1 MPTFKESTVTSTSPV
16 VVSPLLTY
24 HRHPLPTLV
33 SNYSCHVSDRAPT
46 ADLPSPSQPLALQK
60 GIRSTRNTNPHYT
73 FLSYHRLSLSHYAFM
88 SFCPLFP
95 SLRLQVKHFL
105 IRDGDTLWLMR
116 CLLWIEVVIES
127 LSPFLQ
133 VNLQLVIVGFMQS
146 KLAQTVRLINF
157 RLVLLPRGII
167 KYLG

>member
-46 ADLPSPSQPLALQK
+46 ADLPSPRQPLALQK

-73 FLSYHRLSLSHYAFM
+73 FLSYHRLSHPIMPLCPI
-88 SFCPLFP
+88 CPLFP
-95 SLRLQVKHFL
+95 SLKLQVRHFL
-105 IRDGDTLWLMR
+105 ILHGDRLW
-116 CLLWIEVVIES
+116 
-127 LSPFLQ
+127 
-133 VNLQLVIVGFMQS
+133 
-146 KLAQTVRLINF
+146 
-157 RLVLLPRGII
+157 
-167 KYLG
+167 